1 MKYPT
6 EFAPRGDVKHEYPT
20 AGGNYTA
27 VVNDP
32 YNFLEDP
39 DAEATK
45 AWVGEQNKLT
55 EKVLATCPTR
65 DSVKAYE
72 AVIAVFAT

>member
-1 MKYPT
+1 M
-6 EFAPRGDVKHEYPT
+6 
-20 AGGNYTA
+20 
-27 VVNDP
+27 
-32 YNFLEDP
+32 EDP

-65 DSVKAYE
+65 DSVKE
-72 AVIAVFAT
+72 